1 MRYRKVYN
9 ALLATAL
16 TCAMTVAPVFAEPS
30 DTLDSLQE
38 EQDSLEGQKSEAQ
51 SELNSLQAE
60 LETLLS
66 KTAELEDKLIDT
78 GQQISKAKDD
88 LAAAEEKRQTQYD
101 AMKLRIKYIYESG
114 GDVTTLEK
122 ILTSGDITSMLTQAE
137 YSQKVHEYD
146 RQQLQAYAETVQ
158 EIENLQDTLE
168 TEMTNLESLEVEYQ
182 TQQEELNTTISSKR
196 DEISDLDGMLQEAA
210 RKVLAEQERQAQE
223 AARAAEEASDTAGT
237 SDNAGGN
244 AGTDS
249 GGESTTNN
257 TPDNSNTGNS
267 NTGNNNSGNNNSDNS
282 GNNGSPSAPDYD
294 SSTGNSIVSRA
305 MSKLNSPYEWGAA
318 GPDTFDCS
326 GLVSYALTGSY
337 SHTWST
343 YDFMTWT
350 RVSDPQPG
358 DICTSWTHCGI
369 YIGNGQMIHAPQ
381 TGDVVKIS
389 SVHSGMIYVRY

>member
-16 TCAMTVAPVFAEPS
+16 TCAMTVTPVFAEPS

-168 TEMTNLESLEVEYQ
+168 TEMTNLESLEAEYQ

-305 MSKLNSPYEWGAA
+305 MSKLNSPYEWGRLAR
-318 GPDTFDCS
+318 TH
-326 GLVSYALTGSY
+326 LTAQ
-337 SHTWST
+337 
-343 YDFMTWT
+343 DL
-350 RVSDPQPG
+350 
-358 DICTSWTHCGI
+358 
-369 YIGNGQMIHAPQ
+369 
-381 TGDVVKIS
+381 
-389 SVHSGMIYVRY
+389 SVMR

>member
-1 MRYRKVYN
+1 MRYRRVYN
-9 ALLATAL
+9 ALLAATL
-16 TCAMTVAPVFAEPS
+16 ICTITVTPVFAEPA

-51 SELNSLQAE
+51 NELDSLQTE

-78 GQQISKAKDD
+78 GQQISQAEDD
-88 LAAAEEKRQTQYD
+88 LAVAEEKRQTQYD

-114 GDVTTLEK
+114 GDITTLEK
-122 ILTSGDITSMLTQAE
+122 ILASGDITSMLTQVE
-137 YSQKVHEYD
+137 YSKKVHEYD
-146 RQQLQAYAETVQ
+146 RQQLQEYADTVQ
-158 EIENLQDTLE
+158 EIEDLQSTLE
-168 TEMTNLESLEVEYQ
+168 TEMSNLEQLEVEYQ
-182 TQQEELNTTISSKR
+182 TQQEELNATIESKQ

-210 RKVLAEQERQAQE
+210 RKILEEQERQEQE
-223 AARAAEEASDTAGT
+223 AAQAANVDTEGASESATEEGGADTGSETTTGDNT
-237 SDNAGGN
+237 SDNG
-244 AGTDS
+244 
-249 GGESTTNN
+249 
-257 TPDNSNTGNS
+257 
-267 NTGNNNSGNNNSDNS
+267 SGNNSDAEDS
-282 GNNGSPSAPDYD
+282 GNSSTSEPDYD
-294 SSTGNSIVSRA
+294 SSTGSSIVARA
-305 MSKLNSPYEWGAA
+305 QSKIGCAYEWGAA

-337 SHTWST
+337 VHTWST

-358 DICTSWTHCGI
+358 DICTSATHCGI
-369 YIGNGQMIHAPQ
+369 YIGNGLMIHAPQ